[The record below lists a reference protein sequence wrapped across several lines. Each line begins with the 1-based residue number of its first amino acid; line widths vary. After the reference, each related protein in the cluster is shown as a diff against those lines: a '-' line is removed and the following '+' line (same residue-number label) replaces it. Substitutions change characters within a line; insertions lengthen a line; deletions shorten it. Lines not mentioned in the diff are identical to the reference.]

1 MTSILPQSAD
11 SRKYIAIYL
20 HIVIIIVM
28 SSVRQCIT
36 HPWFERIVLFV
47 IVLNAVTLGLETYPA
62 IMGQYGTVLL
72 RIDLVFVIFFVIEL
86 TLRLSVF
93 RHAFFKSGWNCFD
106 FVIVLL
112 TLLPFLGINGLGN
125 LSAFRALRLLRV
137 LSIIPS
143 FKRVLSGIGRAL
155 AGSLA
160 VMSVLTIL
168 LYVYA
173 VIAVKLFRDASPER
187 FADLDTAFFTFFQIM
202 TLDAWS
208 DIVRPIMDT
217 HWWAGL
223 FFMSFIITAVFILLS
238 IIIGVASSA
247 MQHTTDDDKSS

>member
-1 MTSILPQSAD
+1 MPQIAD

-20 HIVIIIVM
+20 QIVIIIVM
-28 SSVRQCIT
+28 SPIRHFIT
-36 HPWFERIVLFV
+36 HPWFERVVLSV

-62 IMGQYGTVLL
+62 VMEQHGSLLL
-72 RIDLVFVIFFVIEL
+72 RFDLLFVIFFVIEL

-112 TLLPFLGINGLGN
+112 TLLPFLGISGLGN

-137 LSIIPS
+137 LSIIPA

-208 DIVRPIMDT
+208 DIVRPIMDMY
-217 HWWAGL
+217 WWAGL

-238 IIIGVASSA
+238 IIIGVASNA
-247 MQHTTDDDKSS
+247 MQHTADDDTPS